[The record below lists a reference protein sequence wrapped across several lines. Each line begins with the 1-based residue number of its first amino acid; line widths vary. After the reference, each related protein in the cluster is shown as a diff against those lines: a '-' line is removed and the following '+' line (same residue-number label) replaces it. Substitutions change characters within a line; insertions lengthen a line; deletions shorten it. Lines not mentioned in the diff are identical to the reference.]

1 VTKIVTALNLKIPPR
16 NLKSKDTRQL
26 LSLIFMQWLPLSTCI
41 IQAAIDIVP
50 APSVAQSTRIP
61 KMLYPELQEAILA
74 PKDKLEEDL
83 YAGKAEINSYVTA
96 YVSKMF
102 AVSKKD
108 LPEKKELP
116 LTADGTKAK
125 ARAVLPKKQ
134 ENGLENQLASIEIQ
148 SPKQESPVLE
158 EPEEVD
164 EASEVVLGFARLYSG
179 ILRVGSIVHALL
191 PKYDPT
197 LESTHPYNQKYIV
210 SATVEGLYIMMGRE
224 LNPVDFVRAGN
235 IFAIRGLGGKVYRS
249 ATVCAP
255 GRGDVQDGVDPKSWL
270 VNLGAVNR
278 AVSSGFFHMLIE
290 DIEPDTQT
298 PPIVRVALEPAF
310 SADMPK
316 LLTGLKFLS
325 QSDPCVETFQQQTG
339 EHVILTAGEL
349 HLEAREFCQASDLAQ

>member
-26 LSLIFMQWLPLSTCI
+26 LSLIFTQWLSLSICI

-50 APSVAQSTRIP
+50 APSVAQTTRIP
-61 KMLYPELQEAILA
+61 KMLYPELQEATIA
-74 PKDKLEEDL
+74 PKNKLEEDL
-83 YAGKAEINSYVTA
+83 YVGKAEINSCVTA

-108 LPEKKELP
+108 LPQKKEQP
-116 LTADGTKAK
+116 LTADGMKDK
-125 ARAVLPKKQ
+125 ARVVSTKKQ

-148 SPKQESPVLE
+148 SSKEVSPVLE
-158 EPEEVD
+158 EPEEAD
-164 EASEVVLGFARLYSG
+164 DPSEVVLGFARLYSG
-179 ILRVGSIVHALL
+179 ILWVGSIVHALL

-197 LESTHPYNQKYIV
+197 LEPTHPYNQKYII

-249 ATVCAP
+249 ATLCAP
-255 GRGDVQDGVDPKSWL
+255 GKRDVQDAVDPQSWL

-278 AVSSGFFHMLIE
+278 AVSRGSFH
-290 DIEPDTQT
+290 
-298 PPIVRVALEPAF
+298 
-310 SADMPK
+310 
-316 LLTGLKFLS
+316 
-325 QSDPCVETFQQQTG
+325 
-339 EHVILTAGEL
+339 IL
-349 HLEAREFCQASDLAQ
+349 RY